1 MSQCTS
7 YSIMQKI
14 SATVNLSSP
23 SIFGNIP
30 EQRHVIKEWISVELF
45 QRRLFSG
52 VRITECELVTTGKRS
67 L

>member
-7 YSIMQKI
+7 YSSMQKI
-14 SATVNLSSP
+14 PATVKFSSP
-23 SIFGNIP
+23 GTFGNIP
-30 EQRHVIKEWISVELF
+30 EQRHVIEEWTSVELF